1 MIRANSN
8 ATSQCKEFFMSRSI
22 QGRAAQWLL
31 GAAVAVVVVLAGCAT
46 TPDTRSGTQTE
57 LRMAETT
64 LQDFRNDPDMRWFR
78 DHIRDARAIVIA
90 PNITR
95 AGFVFGGSGGEAVVF
110 YRERPGAPWVGPAFY
125 NMGAGSVGF
134 QFGVD
139 VSQVVVLA
147 LTERAANAL
156 LSPKFTLGGDVSI
169 AVGPVGAGAATSV
182 TTDFV
187 SFARSK
193 GLYAGVS
200 LGGAVI
206 APDNGANAAYY
217 GRSTTPVDIL
227 VRHTV
232 TNPDGRPISQM
243 LAQMSGR

>member
-1 MIRANSN
+1 
-8 ATSQCKEFFMSRSI
+8 MSRFT
-22 QGRAAQWLL
+22 QDFAARWLL
-31 GAAVAVVVVLAGCAT
+31 GAAVATIVVLAGCAT

-57 LRMAETT
+57 LRMAQTT
-64 LQDFRNDPDMRWFR
+64 LQDFRSDPDMTWFR
-78 DHIRDARAIVIA
+78 DHVRDARAVIIA
-90 PNITR
+90 PNVTR

-110 YRERPGAPWVGPAFY
+110 SRDRPGAPWVGPAFY

-147 LTERAANAL
+147 MTERAANAL
-156 LSPKFTLGGDVSI
+156 LSPKFTLGGDASI

-193 GLYAGVS
+193 GLYAVVS

-206 APDNGANAAYY
+206 APDNDANAAYY
-217 GRSTTPVDIL
+217 GRPSTPVDIL
-227 VRHTV
+227 VRRNV
-232 TNPDGRPISQM
+232 TSPDGRPISQM
-243 LAQMSGR
+243 LAQMSAR

>member
-1 MIRANSN
+1 MEAS
-8 ATSQCKEFFMSRSI
+8 MSRFT
-22 QGRAAQWLL
+22 QDFAARWLL
-31 GAAVAVVVVLAGCAT
+31 GAAVATVVVLAGCAT

-57 LRMAETT
+57 LRMAQTT
-64 LQDFRNDPDMRWFR
+64 LQDFRSDPDMTWFR
-78 DHIRDARAIVIA
+78 DHVRDARAVIIA

-110 YRERPGAPWVGPAFY
+110 SRDRPGAPWVGPAFY

-147 LTERAANAL
+147 MTERAANAL
-156 LSPKFTLGGDVSI
+156 LSPKFTLGGDASI
-169 AVGPVGAGAATSV
+169 AVGPVGAGAASSV

-206 APDNGANAAYY
+206 APDNDANAAYY
-217 GRSTTPVDIL
+217 GRPSTPVDIL
-227 VRHTV
+227 VRRNV

-243 LAQMSGR
+243 LAQMSAR

>member
-1 MIRANSN
+1 MTRLVRIHAR
-8 ATSQCKEFFMSRSI
+8 
-22 QGRAAQWLL
+22 WLL
-31 GAAVAVVVVLAGCAT
+31 CTVIVAAVAGCA
-46 TPDTRSGTQTE
+46 TPDTRSGTATE
-57 LRMAETT
+57 LSRAQAT
-64 LQDFRNDPDMRWFR
+64 LQDFRNDPDMTWFR
-78 DHIRDARAIVIA
+78 NHIKDARAIIIA

-110 YRERPGAPWVGPAFY
+110 SRAGLSAPWVGPAFY

-139 VSQVVVLA
+139 VSQVVVLVMSD
-147 LTERAANAL
+147 RGANAL

-169 AVGPVGAGAATSV
+169 AVGPVGAGAASSV

-187 SFARSK
+187 SFARAK

-206 APDNGANAAYY
+206 NPDNGANAAYY
-217 GRSTTPVDIL
+217 GRTASPVDIL
-227 VRHTV
+227 VRHSV
-232 TNPDGRPISQM
+232 TNAQGQSISQM
-243 LAQMSGR
+243 LAQMSRR

>member
-1 MIRANSN
+1 
-8 ATSQCKEFFMSRSI
+8 MSRFT
-22 QGRAAQWLL
+22 QDFAARWLL
-31 GAAVAVVVVLAGCAT
+31 GAAVATIVVLAGCAT

-57 LRMAETT
+57 LRMAQTT
-64 LQDFRNDPDMRWFR
+64 LQDFRSDPDMTWFR
-78 DHIRDARAIVIA
+78 DHVRDARAVIIA
-90 PNITR
+90 PNVTR

-110 YRERPGAPWVGPAFY
+110 SRDRPGAPWVGPAFY

-147 LTERAANAL
+147 MTERAANAL
-156 LSPKFTLGGDVSI
+156 LSPKFTLGGDASI

-206 APDNGANAAYY
+206 APDNDANAAYY
-217 GRSTTPVDIL
+217 GRPSTPVDIL
-227 VRHTV
+227 VRRNV

-243 LAQMSGR
+243 LAQMSAR

>member
-1 MIRANSN
+1 
-8 ATSQCKEFFMSRSI
+8 MSRFT
-22 QGRAAQWLL
+22 QDFAARWLL
-31 GAAVAVVVVLAGCAT
+31 GAAVATIVVLAGCAT

-57 LRMAETT
+57 LRMAQTT
-64 LQDFRNDPDMRWFR
+64 LQDFRSDPDMTWFR
-78 DHIRDARAIVIA
+78 DHVRDARAVIIA
-90 PNITR
+90 PNVTR

-110 YRERPGAPWVGPAFY
+110 SRDRPGAPWVGPAFY

-147 LTERAANAL
+147 MTERAANAL
-156 LSPKFTLGGDVSI
+156 LSPKFTLGGDASI

-206 APDNGANAAYY
+206 APDNDANAAYY
-217 GRSTTPVDIL
+217 GRPSTPVDIL
-227 VRHTV
+227 VRRNV
-232 TNPDGRPISQM
+232 TSPDGRPISQM
-243 LAQMSGR
+243 LAQMSAR